1 MKTNFE
7 RGQLNA
13 QDDLN
18 ANFIE
23 IGQLIKKSYLP
34 VTLID
39 GKEGQISNV
48 TAPNNK
54 EVGVGNTVYYTTDI
68 KPISVNSSTHK
79 IVIEEDGIYC
89 FVMQVWV
96 QFSAIHNGY
105 YYLNVLKNGTR
116 APGQSRLWGTGADYL
131 KNRNDATG
139 IYIASLAKGDE
150 INAIV
155 ETNFAGTI
163 ANSGIKSVLAV
174 KIL

>member
-23 IGQLIKKSYLP
+23 IEQLIKKSYLP

-39 GKEGQISNV
+39 GIEGQISNV

-54 EVGVGNTVYYTTDI
+54 EVGVGNTVYYTTDT

-79 IVIEEDGIYC
+79 IVIE
-89 FVMQVWV
+89 
-96 QFSAIHNGY
+96 
-105 YYLNVLKNGTR
+105 
-116 APGQSRLWGTGADYL
+116 
-131 KNRNDATG
+131 
-139 IYIASLAKGDE
+139 
-150 INAIV
+150 
-155 ETNFAGTI
+155 
-163 ANSGIKSVLAV
+163 
-174 KIL
+174 

>member
-39 GKEGQISNV
+39 GIEGQISNV
-48 TAPNNK
+48 TGPNNK
-54 EVGVGNTVYYTTDI
+54 EIGVGDTVYYTADT
-68 KPISVNSSTHK
+68 KPVSVNSSTHK
-79 IVIEEDGIYC
+79 IVVEEDGIYC
-89 FVMQVWV
+89 FVMQVWA
-96 QFSAIHNGY
+96 QFSTNHNGY
-105 YYLNVLKNGTR
+105 FYINMLKNGTR
-116 APGQSRLWGTGADYL
+116 APGQNRLWGTGADAL

-139 IYIASLAKGDE
+139 IYIASLVAGDE
-150 INAIV
+150 INAAI
-155 ETNFAGTI
+155 ETNYAGTI